1 MSFRSRQQ
9 RLKDSVSSKTVN
21 FYVDEAV
28 VRLSDMLSQ
37 HHMSNPDHTAQDIH
51 DILESY
57 YKVSRKRFVDNICM
71 QAVDH
76 YLLTGPGAPMKL
88 LSPTWIND
96 LSIDKL
102 EEIAGEEA
110 GNKRRRRQL
119 QMRIERLEA
128 GRKVVLV

>member
-1 MSFRSRQQ
+1 
-9 RLKDSVSSKTVN
+9 
-21 FYVDEAV
+21 
-28 VRLSDMLSQ
+28 
-37 HHMSNPDHTAQDIH
+37 MSNPDHTVQDIH

-57 YKVSRKRFVDNICM
+57 YKVSRKRFVDNICI

-96 LSIDKL
+96 LSIDEL
-102 EEIAGEEA
+102 EDIAGEDA
-110 GNKRRRRQL
+110 GHKRRRQSL
-119 QMRIERLEA
+119 QTRINTLEA